1 MMQLVFNI
9 TCVIFL
15 LWMCFRWSTNVFWNS
30 MIKVFLF
37 LASIAGI
44 LLIVKQLNLI
54 L

>member
-15 LWMCFRWSTNVFWNS
+15 LWMCFRWSVDSFGNS
-30 MIKVFLF
+30 MVKVFLF
-37 LASIAGI
+37 LGSIAG
-44 LLIVKQLNLI
+44 LLLVIKQLNL